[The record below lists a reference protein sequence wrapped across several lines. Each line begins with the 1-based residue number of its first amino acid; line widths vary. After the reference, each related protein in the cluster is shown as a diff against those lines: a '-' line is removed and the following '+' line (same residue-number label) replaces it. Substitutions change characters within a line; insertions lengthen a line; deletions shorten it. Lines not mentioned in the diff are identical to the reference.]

1 MRDTANGNSIRYIIE
16 LDKKARERV
25 AEAMRQA
32 EEIDVNAQEKKHK
45 LLSDYSTHAKERLEM
60 VEKSYRES
68 AEEKLRV
75 IEDDKKKK
83 MEAFDSALSKNREML
98 ADQVFEA
105 VTGSKRRK

>member
-1 MRDTANGNSIRYIIE
+1 MRDMANGNSIRYIIE

-25 AEAMRQA
+25 AEATRQA
-32 EEIDVNAQEKKHK
+32 EEIDADAQNKKRK

-60 VEKSYRES
+60 FEKSYRES
-68 AEEKLRV
+68 AEEKIRL
-75 IEDDKKKK
+75 IEDDKRKK
-83 MEAFDSALSKNREML
+83 MEAFDSALNKNREML